1 MLVYLDNWNVDKKI
15 IGLNV
20 CLKKSMLLLGVEMV
34 WGFFCSCV
42 GSEYILKD
50 IYLLVWWI
58 VLIYSVCKN
67 YE

>member
-34 WGFFCSCV
+34 WVFFCSCV

-50 IYLLVWWI
+50 IYLLVW
-58 VLIYSVCKN
+58 
-67 YE
+67 

>member
-1 MLVYLDNWNVDKKI
+1 
-15 IGLNV
+15 
-20 CLKKSMLLLGVEMV
+20 MLLLGVEMV
-34 WGFFCSCV
+34 CFFFSCV